1 MRKKMKILIV
11 VCLMTFA
18 CFVVWSFV
26 ENAAMKDFHLLVYE
40 EAESFDSSA
49 QDSDSGGSRV
59 IQAFS
64 NPRSV
69 YDSEETGKRTYLK
82 TSYMIPGTI
91 TASLEPEWVT
101 YRSKQENVTLSLPYG
116 VDSRELTVSWDNAK
130 EYVQLWIVVT
140 LDKQALSNLSS
151 TADRPEEMRYCID
164 GLEDSFLEIELQYTN
179 GKTSR
184 KTYSIYPGA
193 KDEFGLDYVIM
204 TESEG

>member
-1 MRKKMKILIV
+1 MKILIV

-69 YDSEETGKRTYLK
+69 YDSEETGKRIRLLFQGGVRGIYLLGGCVL
-82 TSYMIPGTI
+82 IVLFHREPGG
-91 TASLEPEWVT
+91 SV
-101 YRSKQENVTLSLPYG
+101 
-116 VDSRELTVSWDNAK
+116 SRV
-130 EYVQLWIVVT
+130 
-140 LDKQALSNLSS
+140 
-151 TADRPEEMRYCID
+151 C
-164 GLEDSFLEIELQYTN
+164 
-179 GKTSR
+179 
-184 KTYSIYPGA
+184 
-193 KDEFGLDYVIM
+193 
-204 TESEG
+204 

>member
-1 MRKKMKILIV
+1 MGNV
-11 VCLMTFA
+11 
-18 CFVVWSFV
+18 SFK
-26 ENAAMKDFHLLVYE
+26 A
-40 EAESFDSSA
+40 
-49 QDSDSGGSRV
+49 
-59 IQAFS
+59 
-64 NPRSV
+64 
-69 YDSEETGKRTYLK
+69 
-82 TSYMIPGTI
+82 
-91 TASLEPEWVT
+91 
-101 YRSKQENVTLSLPYG
+101 ENVTLSLPYG

-140 LDKQALSNLSS
+140 LDEQALSNLSS

>member
-116 VDSRELTVSWDNAK
+116 VDSRDLQFRGTMLKNMCS
-130 EYVQLWIVVT
+130 
-140 LDKQALSNLSS
+140 
-151 TADRPEEMRYCID
+151 C
-164 GLEDSFLEIELQYTN
+164 GLL
-179 GKTSR
+179 
-184 KTYSIYPGA
+184 
-193 KDEFGLDYVIM
+193 
-204 TESEG
+204 

>member
-1 MRKKMKILIV
+1 MRKKMKKLIV

-40 EAESFDSSA
+40 EAESF
-49 QDSDSGGSRV
+49 DSDSGGSRV

-140 LDKQALSNLSS
+140 LDEQALSNLSS